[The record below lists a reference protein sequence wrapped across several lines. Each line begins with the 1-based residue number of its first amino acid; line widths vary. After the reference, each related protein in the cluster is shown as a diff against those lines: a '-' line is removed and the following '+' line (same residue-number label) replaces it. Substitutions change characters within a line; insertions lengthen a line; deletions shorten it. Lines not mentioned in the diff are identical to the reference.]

1 MTKKK
6 IILWFILSLLIGGM
20 GYAMYRLN
28 NALVEKRKKINEM
41 EKSSKHANADYYKL
55 KFTKDSLL
63 QVNAFLSKYKTLT
76 MAMTY
81 RDSVRSPLSHHIG
94 DVVYLKY
101 DSSRV
106 IISDIIVGGGNYEY
120 YIKYKVLLKDGQ
132 EKEVVP
138 EMIL

>member
-6 IILWFILSLLIGGM
+6 IMLWFILSLVIGGM
-20 GYAMYRLN
+20 GYAIYSLN
-28 NALVEKRKKINEM
+28 NALEKKKQKITEM
-41 EKSSKHANADYYKL
+41 EKSSIYANANYYKL
-55 KFTKDSLL
+55 MFTKDSLIR
-63 QVNAFLSKYKTLT
+63 VNAFLSKYRTLT
-76 MAMTY
+76 LAMTY
-81 RDSVRSPLSHHIG
+81 RDSVRAPLSHHIG
-94 DVVYLKY
+94 DVVYLKF

-120 YIKYKVLLKDGQ
+120 YIKYKILLKDGQ